1 MTVCFITM
9 FAWGGKCVA
18 GTLCGSVA
26 CLAKMVRHALV
37 TSGELIISQERDV
50 LATALGSLEDKR
62 RMSPVEAVVTG
73 WILWKGEAGNGPVP
87 FAPGASLRSAWF
99 RHQGR
104 GCVRVWACVRVCA
117 RRNSLRGASPTGE
130 PGDFRTQCGGSG
142 ENNHVM
148 SGRLTGNR
156 MLWNSAWLFFLRVL
170 YFEVEDVHVNCTHT
184 NKLQTSFTL
193 HTKSKQNTFKCLQN
207 TGISLMGTTA
217 VFPFKWLHEGKQ
229 HRNIY
234 VYVYSFNIETTQ
246 V

>member
-104 GCVRVWACVRVCA
+104 GCVRVWACVSVCA
-117 RRNSLRGASPTGE
+117 RAVTVCVEPRPLVNPVTLERSVVEAVKTTMWCQGASLE
-130 PGDFRTQCGGSG
+130 IVCCEIQPGCFFSVCSTL
-142 ENNHVM
+142 
-148 SGRLTGNR
+148 RLKTCTSTAQTPINFKQVLPCTRNR
-156 MLWNSAWLFFLRVL
+156 NK
-170 YFEVEDVHVNCTHT
+170 THL
-184 NKLQTSFTL
+184 NVYKIL
-193 HTKSKQNTFKCLQN
+193 
-207 TGISLMGTTA
+207 
-217 VFPFKWLHEGKQ
+217 VFP
-229 HRNIY
+229 
-234 VYVYSFNIETTQ
+234 
-246 V
+246 